1 MRKKWIFIGA
11 AFALAMTL
19 TGCRDNAAASIPQ
32 QSSQEQTKEQ
42 TQMIPMEE
50 AQEAALKA
58 ADIVAADA
66 DISAT
71 TLSEVAGVACYKVEF
86 TSGEYAYAYTI
97 NAETGAVMEM
107 SSQEQNAQASGTQTE
122 TADPAAPAPAQ
133 NATGTGTVDEAA
145 AQKIALEH
153 AGVKAADA
161 TITKSKLDYED
172 GRQVYDIEWYAG
184 GAKYDYEIATDTGE
198 IISSAYEEKTMGA
211 DSKNVT
217 VSEADAKKTALDR
230 VSGATD
236 KDLYEWKLDYEDG
249 HRIKG
254 GQTSAVN
261 WIHSILKKQRVLA
274 EDWQLSQCLFGEH
287 LLKTHPDKVVVLVE
301 SEKSAVIGSAIF
313 PDYVWLATGG
323 KSQMR
328 EEKLRV
334 LSGRTVL
341 LFPDADAYAEWKQR
355 AESMYFCKVVVS
367 DIIERN
373 ATPKQKE
380 AHIDIA
386 DWIIFQIREGK
397 VMSTANHLVE
407 AERIL
412 QRMIE
417 KNPVLQKLIDDLDL
431 VLVGASPIGNDDEKP
446 P

>member
-1 MRKKWIFIGA
+1 MIKPQDCFFVYTNSDCFLNNLSITGDIERTSLHIANDLLLFIFIRVVHSGLPFVIQNGDNQGICKKRHGGAIYGIASVTIFVEFLQISHVHKNFTCNLAGYRLHFTHSNLIWRIRKSMRKKWIFTGA
-11 AFALAMTL
+11 AFALAMTM
-19 TGCRDNAAASIPQ
+19 TGCRDNAASSIPQ
-32 QSSQEQTKEQ
+32 QSSQEQ

-58 ADIVAADA
+58 ADIEAADA

-97 NAETGAVMEM
+97 NAQTGAVMEM

-184 GAKYDYEIATDTGE
+184 GAKYDYEIAADTGE

-236 KDLYEWKLDYEDG
+236 KDLYEWKLDYDDG
-249 HRIKG
+249 RPEYEGKIIYG
-254 GQTSAVN
+254 GTEYEFTIDA
-261 WIHSILKKQRVLA
+261 
-274 EDWQLSQCLFGEH
+274 
-287 LLKTHPDKVVVLVE
+287 
-301 SEKSAVIGSAIF
+301 
-313 PDYVWLATGG
+313 ATG
-323 KSQMR
+323 SVM
-328 EEKLRV
+328 EWDAEKVR
-334 LSGRTVL
+334 
-341 LFPDADAYAEWKQR
+341 
-355 AESMYFCKVVVS
+355 
-367 DIIERN
+367 
-373 ATPKQKE
+373 
-380 AHIDIA
+380 
-386 DWIIFQIREGK
+386 
-397 VMSTANHLVE
+397 
-407 AERIL
+407 
-412 QRMIE
+412 
-417 KNPVLQKLIDDLDL
+417 
-431 VLVGASPIGNDDEKP
+431 
-446 P
+446 

>member
-1 MRKKWIFIGA
+1 MGGAIYGIASVTIFVRFLQIYPVHKNFTCDLAGYRLHFTHPNLIGRIRKNMRKKWIFIGA

-19 TGCRDNAAASIPQ
+19 TGYRYNAAASIPQ

-107 SSQEQNAQASGTQTE
+107 SSQEQNAQTSGTQTE
-122 TADPAAPAPAQ
+122 TADPAASAPAQ
-133 NATGTGTVDEAA
+133 TSGSASAQAQTSTGTGTVDEAA

-198 IISSAYEEKTMGA
+198 IISSAYEEKTIGA
-211 DSKNVT
+211 DSKNIT

-236 KDLYEWKLDYEDG
+236 KDLYEWKLDYDDG
-249 HRIKG
+249 PEYEGKIIYG
-254 GQTSAVN
+254 GTEYEFTIDA
-261 WIHSILKKQRVLA
+261 
-274 EDWQLSQCLFGEH
+274 
-287 LLKTHPDKVVVLVE
+287 
-301 SEKSAVIGSAIF
+301 
-313 PDYVWLATGG
+313 ATG
-323 KSQMR
+323 SVM
-328 EEKLRV
+328 EWDAEKVR
-334 LSGRTVL
+334 
-341 LFPDADAYAEWKQR
+341 
-355 AESMYFCKVVVS
+355 
-367 DIIERN
+367 
-373 ATPKQKE
+373 
-380 AHIDIA
+380 
-386 DWIIFQIREGK
+386 
-397 VMSTANHLVE
+397 
-407 AERIL
+407 
-412 QRMIE
+412 
-417 KNPVLQKLIDDLDL
+417 
-431 VLVGASPIGNDDEKP
+431 
-446 P
+446 

>member
-19 TGCRDNAAASIPQ
+19 TGYRYNVAASIPQ

-107 SSQEQNAQASGTQTE
+107 SSQDQNAQASGTQTE
-122 TADPAAPAPAQ
+122 TTDPAAPAPAQ
-133 NATGTGTVDEAA
+133 NATGTGTVDEAT

-236 KDLYEWKLDYEDG
+236 KDLYEWKLDYDDG
-249 HRIKG
+249 RPEYEGKIIYG
-254 GQTSAVN
+254 GTEYEFTIDA
-261 WIHSILKKQRVLA
+261 
-274 EDWQLSQCLFGEH
+274 
-287 LLKTHPDKVVVLVE
+287 
-301 SEKSAVIGSAIF
+301 
-313 PDYVWLATGG
+313 ATG
-323 KSQMR
+323 SVM
-328 EEKLRV
+328 EWDAEKVR
-334 LSGRTVL
+334 
-341 LFPDADAYAEWKQR
+341 
-355 AESMYFCKVVVS
+355 
-367 DIIERN
+367 
-373 ATPKQKE
+373 
-380 AHIDIA
+380 
-386 DWIIFQIREGK
+386 
-397 VMSTANHLVE
+397 
-407 AERIL
+407 
-412 QRMIE
+412 
-417 KNPVLQKLIDDLDL
+417 
-431 VLVGASPIGNDDEKP
+431 
-446 P
+446 

>member
-161 TITKSKLDYED
+161 TITKSKIDYED

-184 GAKYDYEIATDTGE
+184 GAKYDYEIDVATGE
-198 IISSAYEEKTMGA
+198 VVKSDYEAKAVVGTSNSAMI
-211 DSKNVT
+211 
-217 VSEADAKKTALDR
+217 SEADAKKTVLAR
-230 VSGATD
+230 VSGVTASD
-236 KDLYEWKLDYEDG
+236 IYEWALDYD
-249 HRIKG
+249 
-254 GQTSAVN
+254 N
-261 WIHSILKKQRVLA
+261 
-274 EDWQLSQCLFGEH
+274 
-287 LLKTHPDKVVVLVE
+287 
-301 SEKSAVIGSAIF
+301 
-313 PDYVWLATGG
+313 
-323 KSQMR
+323 
-328 EEKLRV
+328 
-334 LSGRTVL
+334 GR
-341 LFPDADAYAEWKQR
+341 PEY
-355 AESMYFCKVVVS
+355 
-367 DIIERN
+367 
-373 ATPKQKE
+373 
-380 AHIDIA
+380 
-386 DWIIFQIREGK
+386 EGK
-397 VMSTANHLVE
+397 IIYGGSEYEFTIDATSGTVTEWDVE
-407 AERIL
+407 VIH
-412 QRMIE
+412 
-417 KNPVLQKLIDDLDL
+417 K
-431 VLVGASPIGNDDEKP
+431 
-446 P
+446 

>member
-1 MRKKWIFIGA
+1 MGGAIYGIASVTIFVRFLQIYPVHKNFTCNLAGYRLHFTHSNLIGGIRKSMRKKWIFTGA

-32 QSSQEQTKEQ
+32 QSSQEQT
-42 TQMIPMEE
+42 QMIPMEE

-58 ADIVAADA
+58 ADIEAADA

-107 SSQEQNAQASGTQTE
+107 SSQAQNAQDSGTQTE
-122 TADPAAPAPAQ
+122 VADSTVPATAQTSAAAPAQ
-133 NATGTGTVDEAA
+133 NATGTGTVDEA

-184 GAKYDYEIATDTGE
+184 GAKYDYEIAADTGE

-236 KDLYEWKLDYEDG
+236 KDLYEWKLDYDDG
-249 HRIKG
+249 RPEYEGKIIYG
-254 GQTSAVN
+254 GTEYEFTIDA
-261 WIHSILKKQRVLA
+261 
-274 EDWQLSQCLFGEH
+274 
-287 LLKTHPDKVVVLVE
+287 
-301 SEKSAVIGSAIF
+301 
-313 PDYVWLATGG
+313 ATGFV
-323 KSQMR
+323 M
-328 EEKLRV
+328 EWDAEKVR
-334 LSGRTVL
+334 
-341 LFPDADAYAEWKQR
+341 
-355 AESMYFCKVVVS
+355 
-367 DIIERN
+367 
-373 ATPKQKE
+373 
-380 AHIDIA
+380 
-386 DWIIFQIREGK
+386 
-397 VMSTANHLVE
+397 
-407 AERIL
+407 
-412 QRMIE
+412 
-417 KNPVLQKLIDDLDL
+417 
-431 VLVGASPIGNDDEKP
+431 
-446 P
+446 

>member
-1 MRKKWIFIGA
+1 MRKKWIFTGA

-32 QSSQEQTKEQ
+32 QSSQEQAKEQ

-122 TADPAAPAPAQ
+122 TADPAVPATAQTSAAAPAQ

-184 GAKYDYEIATDTGE
+184 GAKYDYEIAADTGE

-211 DSKNVT
+211 DSKSVT

-236 KDLYEWKLDYEDG
+236 KDLYEWKLDYDDG
-249 HRIKG
+249 RPEYEGKIIYG
-254 GQTSAVN
+254 GTEYEFTIDA
-261 WIHSILKKQRVLA
+261 
-274 EDWQLSQCLFGEH
+274 
-287 LLKTHPDKVVVLVE
+287 
-301 SEKSAVIGSAIF
+301 
-313 PDYVWLATGG
+313 ATG
-323 KSQMR
+323 SVM
-328 EEKLRV
+328 EWDAEKVR
-334 LSGRTVL
+334 
-341 LFPDADAYAEWKQR
+341 
-355 AESMYFCKVVVS
+355 
-367 DIIERN
+367 
-373 ATPKQKE
+373 
-380 AHIDIA
+380 
-386 DWIIFQIREGK
+386 
-397 VMSTANHLVE
+397 
-407 AERIL
+407 
-412 QRMIE
+412 
-417 KNPVLQKLIDDLDL
+417 
-431 VLVGASPIGNDDEKP
+431 
-446 P
+446 

>member
-1 MRKKWIFIGA
+1 MRKKWIFTGA

-32 QSSQEQTKEQ
+32 QSSQEQT
-42 TQMIPMEE
+42 QMIPMEE

-58 ADIVAADA
+58 ADIEAADA

-97 NAETGAVMEM
+97 NAQTGVVMEM
-107 SSQEQNAQASGTQTE
+107 SSQEQNAQTSGTQTE
-122 TADPAAPAPAQ
+122 TADPAASAPAQTSGSASAQAQTSAAAPAQ

-184 GAKYDYEIATDTGE
+184 GAKYDYEIAADTGE

-211 DSKNVT
+211 DSRNVT

-236 KDLYEWKLDYEDG
+236 KNLYEWKLDYEDG
-249 HRIKG
+249 HPEYEGKIIYG
-254 GQTSAVN
+254 GTEYEFTIDA
-261 WIHSILKKQRVLA
+261 
-274 EDWQLSQCLFGEH
+274 
-287 LLKTHPDKVVVLVE
+287 
-301 SEKSAVIGSAIF
+301 
-313 PDYVWLATGG
+313 ATG
-323 KSQMR
+323 SVM
-328 EEKLRV
+328 EWDAEKVR
-334 LSGRTVL
+334 
-341 LFPDADAYAEWKQR
+341 
-355 AESMYFCKVVVS
+355 
-367 DIIERN
+367 
-373 ATPKQKE
+373 
-380 AHIDIA
+380 
-386 DWIIFQIREGK
+386 
-397 VMSTANHLVE
+397 
-407 AERIL
+407 
-412 QRMIE
+412 
-417 KNPVLQKLIDDLDL
+417 
-431 VLVGASPIGNDDEKP
+431 
-446 P
+446 

>member
-1 MRKKWIFIGA
+1 MRKKWIFTGA

-32 QSSQEQTKEQ
+32 QSSQEQ

-97 NAETGAVMEM
+97 NAQTGAVMEM

-122 TADPAAPAPAQ
+122 VADSTVPATAQTSGSASAQAQTSAAAPAQ

-211 DSKNVT
+211 DSRNVT

-236 KDLYEWKLDYEDG
+236 KDLYEWKLDYDDG
-249 HRIKG
+249 RP
-254 GQTSAVN
+254 
-261 WIHSILKKQRVLA
+261 
-274 EDWQLSQCLFGEH
+274 E
-287 LLKTHPDKVVVLVE
+287 
-301 SEKSAVIGSAIF
+301 
-313 PDYVWLATGG
+313 Y
-323 KSQMR
+323 
-328 EEKLRV
+328 
-334 LSGRTVL
+334 
-341 LFPDADAYAEWKQR
+341 
-355 AESMYFCKVVVS
+355 
-367 DIIERN
+367 
-373 ATPKQKE
+373 
-380 AHIDIA
+380 
-386 DWIIFQIREGK
+386 EGK
-397 VMSTANHLVE
+397 IIYGGTEYEFTIDASTGSVME
-407 AERIL
+407 WDAEKVR
-412 QRMIE
+412 
-417 KNPVLQKLIDDLDL
+417 
-431 VLVGASPIGNDDEKP
+431 
-446 P
+446 

>member
-1 MRKKWIFIGA
+1 MGCLLLYKMETIRESVKRGMGGAIYGIASVTIFVRFLQTYPVHKNFTCNLAVYRLHFTHSNLIGRIRKSMRKKWIFTGV

-58 ADIVAADA
+58 ADIEAADA

-86 TSGEYAYAYTI
+86 TSGEYAYSYTI

-122 TADPAAPAPAQ
+122 VADSAAPAPAQTSAAAPAQ

-184 GAKYDYEIATDTGE
+184 GAKYDYEIAADTGE

-211 DSKNVT
+211 DSRNVT

-236 KDLYEWKLDYEDG
+236 KDLYEWKLDYDDG
-249 HRIKG
+249 RPEYEGKIIYG
-254 GQTSAVN
+254 GTEYEFTIDA
-261 WIHSILKKQRVLA
+261 
-274 EDWQLSQCLFGEH
+274 
-287 LLKTHPDKVVVLVE
+287 
-301 SEKSAVIGSAIF
+301 
-313 PDYVWLATGG
+313 ATG
-323 KSQMR
+323 SVM
-328 EEKLRV
+328 EWDAEKVR
-334 LSGRTVL
+334 
-341 LFPDADAYAEWKQR
+341 
-355 AESMYFCKVVVS
+355 
-367 DIIERN
+367 
-373 ATPKQKE
+373 
-380 AHIDIA
+380 
-386 DWIIFQIREGK
+386 
-397 VMSTANHLVE
+397 
-407 AERIL
+407 
-412 QRMIE
+412 
-417 KNPVLQKLIDDLDL
+417 
-431 VLVGASPIGNDDEKP
+431 
-446 P
+446 

>member
-1 MRKKWIFIGA
+1 MGCLLLYKMETIRESVKRSMGGAIYGIASVTIFVRFLQIYPVHKNFTCNLAGYRLHFTHSNLIGRIRKSMRKKWIFTGA

-58 ADIVAADA
+58 ADIEAADA

-86 TSGEYAYAYTI
+86 TSGEYAYSYTI
-97 NAETGAVMEM
+97 NAQTGAVMEM

-122 TADPAAPAPAQ
+122 VADSAAPAPAQTSAAAPAQ

-161 TITKSKLDYED
+161 TITKSKLNYED

-211 DSKNVT
+211 DSRNVT

-236 KDLYEWKLDYEDG
+236 KDLYEWKLDYDDG
-249 HRIKG
+249 RPEYEGKIIYG
-254 GQTSAVN
+254 GTEYEFTIDA
-261 WIHSILKKQRVLA
+261 
-274 EDWQLSQCLFGEH
+274 
-287 LLKTHPDKVVVLVE
+287 
-301 SEKSAVIGSAIF
+301 
-313 PDYVWLATGG
+313 ATG
-323 KSQMR
+323 SVM
-328 EEKLRV
+328 EWDAEKVR
-334 LSGRTVL
+334 
-341 LFPDADAYAEWKQR
+341 
-355 AESMYFCKVVVS
+355 
-367 DIIERN
+367 
-373 ATPKQKE
+373 
-380 AHIDIA
+380 
-386 DWIIFQIREGK
+386 
-397 VMSTANHLVE
+397 
-407 AERIL
+407 
-412 QRMIE
+412 
-417 KNPVLQKLIDDLDL
+417 
-431 VLVGASPIGNDDEKP
+431 
-446 P
+446 

>member
-1 MRKKWIFIGA
+1 MGGAIYGFASVTIFVKFLQFSPVHRNFTCNLAGYRLHFMHSNLIGRIRKNMRKKWIFTGA

-32 QSSQEQTKEQ
+32 PGSQEQ

-58 ADIVAADA
+58 ADIEAADA

-86 TSGEYAYAYTI
+86 TSGEYAYTI

-236 KDLYEWKLDYEDG
+236 KDLYEWKLDYDDG
-249 HRIKG
+249 RPEYEGKIIYG
-254 GQTSAVN
+254 GTEYEFTIDA
-261 WIHSILKKQRVLA
+261 
-274 EDWQLSQCLFGEH
+274 
-287 LLKTHPDKVVVLVE
+287 
-301 SEKSAVIGSAIF
+301 
-313 PDYVWLATGG
+313 ATGAV
-323 KSQMR
+323 M
-328 EEKLRV
+328 EWDVEKLR
-334 LSGRTVL
+334 
-341 LFPDADAYAEWKQR
+341 
-355 AESMYFCKVVVS
+355 
-367 DIIERN
+367 
-373 ATPKQKE
+373 
-380 AHIDIA
+380 
-386 DWIIFQIREGK
+386 
-397 VMSTANHLVE
+397 
-407 AERIL
+407 
-412 QRMIE
+412 
-417 KNPVLQKLIDDLDL
+417 
-431 VLVGASPIGNDDEKP
+431 
-446 P
+446 

>member
-1 MRKKWIFIGA
+1 MRKKWIFTGA

-32 QSSQEQTKEQ
+32 QSSQEQTKEQTKEQ

-107 SSQEQNAQASGTQTE
+107 SSQEQNAQTSGTQTE

-236 KDLYEWKLDYEDG
+236 KDLYEWKLDYDDG
-249 HRIKG
+249 RPEYEGKIIYG
-254 GQTSAVN
+254 GTEYEFTIDA
-261 WIHSILKKQRVLA
+261 
-274 EDWQLSQCLFGEH
+274 
-287 LLKTHPDKVVVLVE
+287 
-301 SEKSAVIGSAIF
+301 
-313 PDYVWLATGG
+313 ATG
-323 KSQMR
+323 SVM
-328 EEKLRV
+328 EWDAEKVR
-334 LSGRTVL
+334 
-341 LFPDADAYAEWKQR
+341 
-355 AESMYFCKVVVS
+355 
-367 DIIERN
+367 
-373 ATPKQKE
+373 
-380 AHIDIA
+380 
-386 DWIIFQIREGK
+386 
-397 VMSTANHLVE
+397 
-407 AERIL
+407 
-412 QRMIE
+412 
-417 KNPVLQKLIDDLDL
+417 
-431 VLVGASPIGNDDEKP
+431 
-446 P
+446 

>member
-1 MRKKWIFIGA
+1 MGCLLLYKMETIRESVKRGMGGAIYGIASVTIFVRFLQIYPVYKNFTCNLAGYRLHFTHSNLIGRIRKNMRKKWIFTGA

-32 QSSQEQTKEQ
+32 QSSQEQ

-133 NATGTGTVDEAA
+133 TSEPATAQNATGTGTVDEAA

-172 GRQVYDIEWYAG
+172 GRQVYDIEWYVG

-236 KDLYEWKLDYEDG
+236 KDLYEWKLDYDDG
-249 HRIKG
+249 RPEYEGKIIYG
-254 GQTSAVN
+254 GTEYEFTIDA
-261 WIHSILKKQRVLA
+261 
-274 EDWQLSQCLFGEH
+274 
-287 LLKTHPDKVVVLVE
+287 
-301 SEKSAVIGSAIF
+301 
-313 PDYVWLATGG
+313 ATG
-323 KSQMR
+323 SVM
-328 EEKLRV
+328 EWDAEKVR
-334 LSGRTVL
+334 
-341 LFPDADAYAEWKQR
+341 
-355 AESMYFCKVVVS
+355 
-367 DIIERN
+367 
-373 ATPKQKE
+373 
-380 AHIDIA
+380 
-386 DWIIFQIREGK
+386 
-397 VMSTANHLVE
+397 
-407 AERIL
+407 
-412 QRMIE
+412 
-417 KNPVLQKLIDDLDL
+417 
-431 VLVGASPIGNDDEKP
+431 
-446 P
+446 

>member
-1 MRKKWIFIGA
+1 MGCLLLYKMETIRESVKRGMGGAIYGIASVTIFVRFLQIYPVHKNFTCNLAGYRLHFTHSNLIGRIRKSMRKKWIFTGA

-42 TQMIPMEE
+42 AQMIPMEE

-172 GRQVYDIEWYAG
+172 GRQVYDIEWYTG

-211 DSKNVT
+211 DSKNIT

-236 KDLYEWKLDYEDG
+236 KDLYEWKLDYDDG
-249 HRIKG
+249 RPEYEGKIIYDG
-254 GQTSAVN
+254 TEYEFTIDA
-261 WIHSILKKQRVLA
+261 
-274 EDWQLSQCLFGEH
+274 
-287 LLKTHPDKVVVLVE
+287 
-301 SEKSAVIGSAIF
+301 
-313 PDYVWLATGG
+313 ATG
-323 KSQMR
+323 SVM
-328 EEKLRV
+328 EWDAEKVR
-334 LSGRTVL
+334 
-341 LFPDADAYAEWKQR
+341 
-355 AESMYFCKVVVS
+355 
-367 DIIERN
+367 
-373 ATPKQKE
+373 
-380 AHIDIA
+380 
-386 DWIIFQIREGK
+386 
-397 VMSTANHLVE
+397 
-407 AERIL
+407 
-412 QRMIE
+412 
-417 KNPVLQKLIDDLDL
+417 
-431 VLVGASPIGNDDEKP
+431 
-446 P
+446 

>member
-1 MRKKWIFIGA
+1 MRKKWIFTGA

-19 TGCRDNAAASIPQ
+19 NGCRDNVAASIPQ
-32 QSSQEQTKEQ
+32 QSSQEQ

-58 ADIVAADA
+58 ADIEAADA

-122 TADPAAPAPAQ
+122 VADSTVPATAQTSGSASAQAQTSAAAPAQ
-133 NATGTGTVDEAA
+133 NATSTGTVDEAA

-172 GRQVYDIEWYAG
+172 GRRVYDIEWYAG

-198 IISSAYEEKTMGA
+198 IISSAYEEKTVGA
-211 DSKNVT
+211 DSRSVT

-236 KDLYEWKLDYEDG
+236 KDLYEWKLDYDDG
-249 HRIKG
+249 RPEYEGKIIYG
-254 GQTSAVN
+254 GTEYEFTIDA
-261 WIHSILKKQRVLA
+261 
-274 EDWQLSQCLFGEH
+274 
-287 LLKTHPDKVVVLVE
+287 
-301 SEKSAVIGSAIF
+301 
-313 PDYVWLATGG
+313 ATG
-323 KSQMR
+323 SVM
-328 EEKLRV
+328 EWDAEKVR
-334 LSGRTVL
+334 
-341 LFPDADAYAEWKQR
+341 
-355 AESMYFCKVVVS
+355 
-367 DIIERN
+367 
-373 ATPKQKE
+373 
-380 AHIDIA
+380 
-386 DWIIFQIREGK
+386 
-397 VMSTANHLVE
+397 
-407 AERIL
+407 
-412 QRMIE
+412 
-417 KNPVLQKLIDDLDL
+417 
-431 VLVGASPIGNDDEKP
+431 
-446 P
+446 

>member
-1 MRKKWIFIGA
+1 MGYLLLYKMEAIRESVKRGMGGAIYGIASVTIFVRFLQIYPVHKNFTCNLAGYRLHFTHSNLIGRIRKNMRKKWIFIGA

-19 TGCRDNAAASIPQ
+19 TGYRYNAAASIPQ

-133 NATGTGTVDEAA
+133 TSEPATAQNATGTGTVDEAA

-211 DSKNVT
+211 DSKNIT

-236 KDLYEWKLDYEDG
+236 KDLYEWKLDYDDG
-249 HRIKG
+249 RPEYEGKIIYG
-254 GQTSAVN
+254 GTEYEFTIDA
-261 WIHSILKKQRVLA
+261 
-274 EDWQLSQCLFGEH
+274 
-287 LLKTHPDKVVVLVE
+287 
-301 SEKSAVIGSAIF
+301 
-313 PDYVWLATGG
+313 ATGFV
-323 KSQMR
+323 M
-328 EEKLRV
+328 EWDAEKVR
-334 LSGRTVL
+334 
-341 LFPDADAYAEWKQR
+341 
-355 AESMYFCKVVVS
+355 
-367 DIIERN
+367 
-373 ATPKQKE
+373 
-380 AHIDIA
+380 
-386 DWIIFQIREGK
+386 
-397 VMSTANHLVE
+397 
-407 AERIL
+407 
-412 QRMIE
+412 
-417 KNPVLQKLIDDLDL
+417 
-431 VLVGASPIGNDDEKP
+431 
-446 P
+446 

>member
-32 QSSQEQTKEQ
+32 QSSQEQT
-42 TQMIPMEE
+42 
-50 AQEAALKA
+50 QEAALKA

-236 KDLYEWKLDYEDG
+236 KDLYEWKLDYDDG
-249 HRIKG
+249 RPEYEGKIIYG
-254 GQTSAVN
+254 GTEYEFTIDA
-261 WIHSILKKQRVLA
+261 
-274 EDWQLSQCLFGEH
+274 
-287 LLKTHPDKVVVLVE
+287 
-301 SEKSAVIGSAIF
+301 
-313 PDYVWLATGG
+313 ATG
-323 KSQMR
+323 SVM
-328 EEKLRV
+328 EWDAEKVR
-334 LSGRTVL
+334 
-341 LFPDADAYAEWKQR
+341 
-355 AESMYFCKVVVS
+355 
-367 DIIERN
+367 
-373 ATPKQKE
+373 
-380 AHIDIA
+380 
-386 DWIIFQIREGK
+386 
-397 VMSTANHLVE
+397 
-407 AERIL
+407 
-412 QRMIE
+412 
-417 KNPVLQKLIDDLDL
+417 
-431 VLVGASPIGNDDEKP
+431 
-446 P
+446 